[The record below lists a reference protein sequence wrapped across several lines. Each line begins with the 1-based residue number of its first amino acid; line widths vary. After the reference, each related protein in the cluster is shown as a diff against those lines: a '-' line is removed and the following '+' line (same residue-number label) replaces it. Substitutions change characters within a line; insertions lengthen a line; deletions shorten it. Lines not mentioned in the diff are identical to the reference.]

1 MLLALPVKFY
11 GIELQHLCEEENI
24 KLLNSKE
31 IARKSYENVTTQDKS
46 FQIENQLKTN
56 FKNELKTTKI

>member
-1 MLLALPVKFY
+1 MLLALPVKFC

-31 IARKSYENVTTQDKS
+31 IARKSYENVRTQDKK
-46 FQIENQLKTN
+46 FQIEIQLKTN
-56 FKNELKTTKI
+56 F

>member
-1 MLLALPVKFY
+1 MLLALPVKFC

-31 IARKSYENVTTQDKS
+31 IARKPFENVTTQDKN

>member
-1 MLLALPVKFY
+1 MLLVLPINFC

-31 IARKSYENVTTQDKS
+31 IARKSYENIRTQDKN
-46 FQIENQLKTN
+46 FQIENQLKAN
-56 FKNELKTTKI
+56 FKNELKTRKI